1 MGPRLA
7 ILLGLLAGVVVGG
20 ALLAAYVVAGPG
32 SVATAS
38 PAASTPVVSSAPS
51 ASPSVPPPS
60 PSVSP
65 PASASASPSVSPSPV
80 STASSPP
87 PASPSEDALATP
99 AATDLGAA
107 FHIGEPAPALKVTA
121 LSGGEIDLA
130 ALRGKP
136 VWLVF
141 MASWCPSC
149 QDEFP
154 AMNSFALRYAE
165 HGLQVIAVDLGEPQA
180 AVQAF
185 ADQLRVQFPMGLDP
199 DGKAARDW
207 GVVVPPIHFW
217 IDKGGIVREGAL
229 GGIGRDI
236 MAEALRKVM
245 PGVDVQ
251 P

>member
-1 MGPRLA
+1 
-7 ILLGLLAGVVVGG
+7 
-20 ALLAAYVVAGPG
+20 
-32 SVATAS
+32 
-38 PAASTPVVSSAPS
+38 
-51 ASPSVPPPS
+51 
-60 PSVSP
+60 
-65 PASASASPSVSPSPV
+65 VSPSPV
-80 STASSPP
+80 SSASSSPS
-87 PASPSEDALATP
+87 ASASEDALATP

-185 ADQLRVQFPMGLDP
+185 ADQLRVQFPIGLDP

-217 IDKGGIVREGAL
+217 IDKDGIVREGAL